1 MGETKG
7 LVLCG
12 GLGTR
17 LRPITYYFQKTMIP
31 IGLKQKPI
39 LEYVVQLFRFNGITN
54 LAFLV
59 NHKAEQIINYFA
71 DGSRFDVEIAYIRDD
86 PMFEGTAGSILNSY
100 GQGVVNKDDTLLIYY
115 GDIITN
121 MNLKDLLNH
130 HRSKNSSATIVLSSG
145 FKVAVGIADVDKDGR
160 IQSFV
165 EKPELK
171 KSVSVGIL
179 VLDGAVLEV
188 MEKLKKKTHKLDLMG
203 DVIPHLIK
211 IAKPVH
217 SYLTD
222 AFWYDVGSIEAYEKL
237 EPKIVEDK
245 LSYLF

>member
-17 LRPITYYFQKTMIP
+17 LRPVTYYFQKTMIP
-31 IGLKQKPI
+31 IGPKQKPI
-39 LEYVVQLFRFNGITN
+39 LEYVVQLFKFHGIAN
-54 LAFLV
+54 LTFLV

-71 DGSRFDVEIAYIRDD
+71 DGSRFGVEITYIRDD
-86 PMFEGTAGSILNSY
+86 PMFKGTAGSILNSY
-100 GQGVVNKDDTLLIYY
+100 KQGVIGTDDTLLVYY

-121 MNLKDLLNH
+121 INLRDLLSH
-130 HRSKNSSATIVLSSG
+130 HKGKNSSATIVLSSS
-145 FKVAVGIADVDKDGR
+145 FKVAVGIADVDEDGR

-171 KSVSVGIL
+171 KAVSVGIL
-179 VLDGAVLEV
+179 VLDGDVLEV
-188 MEKLKKKTHKLDLMG
+188 MEDLRKKTRELDLMG
-203 DVIPHLIK
+203 DVIPYLIK
-211 IAKPVH
+211 VTKPVH
-217 SYLTD
+217 SYLTN
-222 AFWYDVGSIEAYEKL
+222 AFWYDVGSTEAYEKL
-237 EPKIVEDK
+237 DPKVVEDR

>member
-31 IGLKQKPI
+31 IGPKQKPI
-39 LEYVVQLFRFNGITN
+39 LEYVVQLFKFNGITN

-71 DGSRFDVEIAYIRDD
+71 DGSRFDVKIAYIRDD
-86 PMFEGTAGSILNSY
+86 SMYMGTAGSILNSY
-100 GQGVVNKDDTLLIYY
+100 RQDVVNTDDTLLIYY

-121 MNLKDLLNH
+121 MNLKDLLSH
-130 HRSKNSSATIVLSSG
+130 HKGKNSSATIVLSSS
-145 FKVAVGIADVDKDGR
+145 FKVAVGVADVDKDGR

-171 KSVSVGIL
+171 KPVSVGIL
-179 VLDGAVLEV
+179 VLDGEVLEV
-188 MEKLKKKTHKLDLMG
+188 MEELKKKARKLDLMG

-217 SYLTD
+217 SYLTN
-222 AFWYDVGSIEAYEKL
+222 AFWYDVGSTEAYEKL
-237 EPKIVEDK
+237 DPKVVEDR